1 MPIISDLPAAI
12 LVYLQTRYS
21 VTNGD
26 LTTLVRRY
34 LSENPNS
41 RDDAAKVFIDLITA
55 ASA

>member
-1 MPIISDLPAAI
+1 MPIISDLQAAI
-12 LVYLQTRYS
+12 LVYLQARYS